1 MAGVMAKAKRD
12 VKVDHLRK
20 LPLFDGLSDQQLARV
35 AGLADEVAV
44 PPGYV
49 LVHEGAFGH
58 EVFVLA
64 EGEAEVAAEGRQLA
78 VLGPSAVVG
87 EMAVL
92 DKGRRAASVAA
103 VTSLRLFVFESRAF
117 VTLLEDFPI
126 VARRVMTG
134 MSHRLRDRKSVV

>member
-64 EGEAEVAAEGRQLA
+64 EGEAEVAAEGGSLQCSGPARWWEKWRYWTRAAERRRWQLSPLCGCSCSRA
-78 VLGPSAVVG
+78 GPS
-87 EMAVL
+87 
-92 DKGRRAASVAA
+92 
-103 VTSLRLFVFESRAF
+103 
-117 VTLLEDFPI
+117 
-126 VARRVMTG
+126 
-134 MSHRLRDRKSVV
+134 